1 MNTYLRVEQQS
12 QAPAQP
18 SNERVA
24 ADAKL
29 QEAFERAMTR
39 GSKREMP
46 QGAGLESQR
55 PFVAPWSLMS
65 AAPMPSSETS
75 SGTPLQQSSDPE
87 LASLLE
93 RFSSQVYVA
102 EGSRSSQPRVLL
114 TLQGESPGTSAAA
127 EVIREGAFLRVRL
140 RAGTAA
146 TYERMQSRL
155 DLLRTALTE
164 QQGRSNVI
172 VEVVREHGA
181 GGGGAR

>member
-1 MNTYLRVEQQS
+1 VSTHVRLDQQL
-12 QAPAQP
+12 QAPTQP
-18 SNERVA
+18 PTERAA

-29 QEAFERAMTR
+29 QDAFQRAMTR
-39 GSKREMP
+39 GSRRDLSQHAASEP
-46 QGAGLESQR
+46 QR
-55 PFVAPWSLMS
+55 PFIAPWNLMS
-65 AAPMPSSETS
+65 AAPMPLNEVPN
-75 SGTPLQQSSDPE
+75 GPPFQHSSDPE

-102 EGSRSSQPRVLL
+102 EGSRTSQPRVFL
-114 TLQGESPGTSAAA
+114 TLQGESPGASAAA

-155 DLLRTALTE
+155 ELLRTALAE
-164 QQGRSNVI
+164 QGRSNVI
-172 VEVVREHGA
+172 VEVVREQGA

>member
-12 QAPAQP
+12 QAPTQP

-29 QEAFERAMTR
+29 QDAFERAMTR

-55 PFVAPWSLMS
+55 PFVAPWNLMS
-65 AAPMPSSETS
+65 ATPMPSSETS

-93 RFSSQVYVA
+93 RFGSQVYVA
-102 EGSRSSQPRVLL
+102 EGSRNSQPRVLL
-114 TLQGESPGTSAAA
+114 TLQGESPGASAAA

-164 QQGRSNVI
+164 QGRSNVI

-181 GGGGAR
+181 GDGGAR

>member
-1 MNTYLRVEQQS
+1 MNTHLRVEQQS
-12 QAPAQP
+12 QAPTQP
-18 SNERVA
+18 SNGRGGA
-24 ADAKL
+24 GAKL
-29 QEAFERAMTR
+29 QDAFERAMTR

-55 PFVAPWSLMS
+55 PVVAPWNLMS
-65 AAPMPSSETS
+65 TAPMPSSETA
-75 SGTPLQQSSDPE
+75 SGTPLQQSTDPE

-102 EGSRSSQPRVLL
+102 EGSRNSQPRVLL
-114 TLQGESPGTSAAA
+114 TLPGESPGTSAAA

-140 RAGTAA
+140 RAGSAA
-146 TYERMQSRL
+146 TCERMQSRL

-164 QQGRSNVI
+164 QGRSNVI
-172 VEVVREHGA
+172 VEVVREQGA